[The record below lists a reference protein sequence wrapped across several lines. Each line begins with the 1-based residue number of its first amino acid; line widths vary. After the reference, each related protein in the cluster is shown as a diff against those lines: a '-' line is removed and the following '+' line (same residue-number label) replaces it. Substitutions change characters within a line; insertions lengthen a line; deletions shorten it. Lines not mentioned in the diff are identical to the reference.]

1 MRPQLR
7 NTNRWHIVVRMHRVK
22 GTEML
27 RLALMLSALASAL
40 AWAPGLAVAADLS
53 MPRAEAAEASAEPP
67 CGPCGCLT
75 VTYVRHRELRSTYGA
90 GFDPRNFDT
99 AEPQF
104 YFGPMKEYPRY
115 YVDGAP
121 IPHQCNP

>member
-1 MRPQLR
+1 MFRSA
-7 NTNRWHIVVRMHRVK
+7 IV
-22 GTEML
+22 L
-27 RLALMLSALASAL
+27 LALAGAFTVPSLAL
-40 AWAPGLAVAADLS
+40 AADLTV
-53 MPRAEAAEASAEPP
+53 AKAAEASAEPP

-99 AEPQF
+99 AEPH
-104 YFGPMKEYPRY
+104 YFFGAMKEYPRY

-121 IPHQCNP
+121 IPHQCDP